1 MADNSWMQPY
11 QTDLFTKAQNIGNQA
26 YTPFGQSTQVEANP
40 MQQNAWQSTYNR
52 GMQGAP
58 EVSAARDQMTNT
70 INGGGF
76 QANPYLQQSN
86 PYLQSTID
94 STLGDMTRNYNN
106 TTKANTESSMAASG
120 SFGNSGLQQL
130 QSEQQRN
137 LMQEQGRTA
146 ANMRFG
152 DYQQQAQLYDNER
165 NRQMQATANA
175 PAFSQVDYTDLNAMQ
190 QAGNS
195 MQGQNQAERT
205 ANYNQYLDA
214 REFPFKTLGAQ
225 SSAMGVGGVG
235 SANYQ
240 QQPVANTGANLL
252 GGGLAGY
259 QIGSSISDGSGGDYG
274 GWGAIGGGLL
284 SLLD

>member
-225 SSAMGVGGVG
+225 SSAMGSGGVS

-240 QQPVANTGANLL
+240 QQPVANTGANVL
-252 GGGLAGY
+252 GGALTGYQIADNLGMSGWGGAALGGLAG
-259 QIGSSISDGSGGDYG
+259 
-274 GWGAIGGGLL
+274 LL
-284 SLLD
+284 

>member
-11 QTDLFTKAQNIGNQA
+11 QTNLFEKAQNIGNQA

-225 SSAMGVGGVG
+225 SSVMGGGGVG

-240 QQPVANTGANLL
+240 QQPVANTGANIL
-252 GGGLAGY
+252 GGASAGY
-259 QIGSSISDGSGGDYG
+259 QLGSEFKSDDGSNYG
-274 GWGAIGGGLL
+274 GWGALAGGLL
-284 SLLD
+284 SMF

>member
-11 QTDLFTKAQNIGNQA
+11 QTNLFEKAQNIGNQA

-225 SSAMGVGGVG
+225 SSAMGSGGVS

-240 QQPVANTGANLL
+240 QQPVANTGANVL
-252 GGGLAGY
+252 GGALVGSQIASNLGMSGWGGAALGGLAG
-259 QIGSSISDGSGGDYG
+259 
-274 GWGAIGGGLL
+274 LL
-284 SLLD
+284 